1 MTHLKLSLEKAQ
13 TTYKNGNAEAK
24 KLLIDLYGEEHFKI
38 DVVDRLKDYE
48 SACKIL
54 NRLPLLI
61 DDFSF
66 LGKDQ
71 ARRQFARHKIVT
83 GIEAINDGWIAD
95 FENEDQYK
103 YYNWLSNR
111 KNGFSFVCDHDFGS
125 CTAGSDLYIEN
136 REKAELIQ
144 KLFKDDYII
153 FMFGY

>member
-13 TTYKNGNAEAK
+13 TTYKNGDAETK

-48 SACKIL
+48 SACKVL
-54 NRLPLLI
+54 NRQPLSI
-61 DDFSF
+61 NDFSF
-66 LGKDQ
+66 LGKEQ

-95 FENEDQYK
+95 FENEYQYK
-103 YYNWLSNR
+103 YYNWLYNR
-111 KNGFSFVCDHDFGS
+111 KNGFSFDCGSSFDFCS
-125 CTAGSDLYIEN
+125 AGSDLYIES
-136 REKAELIQ
+136 REKAEFIQ
-144 KLFKDDYII
+144 KIFKDDYIV